1 MPDEEAARK
10 IRAKRLKEQIDRL
23 LTPGKKPEDDVRE
36 EGQTNESPREFI
48 HRKMRESGKDGGT
61 SR

>member
-1 MPDEEAARK
+1 MPDDEVARK

-23 LTPGKKPEDDVRE
+23 TTPGKKPEEESRE
-36 EGQTNESPREFI
+36 EGPANESPRDFI
-48 HRKMRESGKDGGT
+48 HRKMREWGKDRGT

>member
-10 IRAKRLKEQIDRL
+10 IRAKHLKEQIDRL
-23 LTPGKKPEDDVRE
+23 VTPGKEPEKDVHE
-36 EGQTNESPREFI
+36 EGPTNESPREFI
-48 HRKMRESGKDGGT
+48 HRKMRERGKDRGT